1 MLNYTI
7 WFSSVIYKWVGWVGW
22 VFVFSCV
29 FFVPVFSLLL
39 RLYSHIVLYL
49 DYNFNFVLFSRKNIK
64 RQNPAFTFEC
74 HMTTLMSTFYSI
86 AMLFAVRDLFSPTLI
101 LKPCFC
107 NQGQIICDEFVI
119 LSKSSLNGKFYGRCF
134 L

>member
-1 MLNYTI
+1 MGRLSWMGVCFFLCFFCASFFFAFT
-7 WFSSVIYKWVGWVGW
+7 
-22 VFVFSCV
+22 FVFPYC
-29 FFVPVFSLLL
+29 
-39 RLYSHIVLYL
+39 IDL